1 MCKFSYQYLYNIGKT
16 PRCQEKRLD
25 TIQMYR
31 YTNGIP
37 VGIYNNI
44 TPSPRLPNKYAG
56 FFFGATLQ
64 VRGKSPFFIQ
74 KIKITL
80 KYGDI
85 ARLSGSTPQ
94 WPMRA
99 PDGKCKKTSLI
110 FTEAVNYGQTQHK
123 NPAYYYNN

>member
-16 PRCQEKRLD
+16 PKCQEKRLD
-25 TIQMYR
+25 TIQMYQ

-56 FFFGATLQ
+56 FFFGTTQQ
-64 VRGKSPFFIQ
+64 VRGESPFFIQ

-85 ARLSGSTPQ
+85 ARQCTRTPQ
-94 WPMRA
+94 WPMRT
-99 PDGKCKKTSLI
+99 PDVK
-110 FTEAVNYGQTQHK
+110 HK
-123 NPAYYYNN
+123 

>member
-1 MCKFSYQYLYNIGKT
+1 
-16 PRCQEKRLD
+16 
-25 TIQMYR
+25 MYR

-64 VRGKSPFFIQ
+64 VRGESPFFIQ

-85 ARLSGSTPQ
+85 ARQCLGSPQ
-94 WPMRA
+94 WPMRTGA
-99 PDGKCKKTSLI
+99 LI
-110 FTEAVNYGQTQHK
+110 LFIFLYFGLSQHH
-123 NPAYYYNN
+123 